1 MTTALTLLAGFI
13 TLVLVVNFIVVVKGP
28 TVYDRLLGIG
38 AMGTNT
44 VLLIAVI
51 GFRYGGPAGF
61 LDLAIT
67 YAILNFVGV
76 VAAAKYVSVTSRK
89 AAREEGS

>member
-1 MTTALTLLAGFI
+1 MTAALFSLALFI
-13 TLVLVVNFIVVVKGP
+13 AALMVVNFAVVVRGP

-44 VLLIAVI
+44 VLLIALI
-51 GFRYGGPAGF
+51 GFLYGGPGGF

-76 VAAAKYVSVTSRK
+76 VAVGKYISVASRR
-89 AAREEGS
+89 ARWAEDA

>member
-13 TLVLVVNFIVVVKGP
+13 ALLLVMNFAVVMKGP

-51 GFRYGGPAGF
+51 GFWYGGVAGF

-76 VAAAKYVSVTSRK
+76 VAVAKYVSVTSRR
-89 AAREEGS
+89 AAREVDQ